1 MFLRKEFTM
10 KKMILALAIVVFLV
24 PAVLS
29 AGLVNLSVGATAQY
43 GQPFDVLEDEIEWTE
58 DMGNIENYTFG
69 AEMRARVLFAEVNA
83 MALYGSEEDDL
94 TFSGVVTGGLSL
106 DLLGLVRIG
115 LGLGPRVTAVF
126 PENGDP
132 IFYAEG
138 EEIVDGDFEE
148 ALMNTP
154 LTWRATADVKLG
166 KILVG
171 LNYTI
176 NSNGFTLESS
186 DYTKLLPASS
196 AWENGRIGASVMYTI
211 F

>member
-1 MFLRKEFTM
+1 M

-24 PAVLS
+24 PAMLS

-43 GQPFDVLEDEIEWTE
+43 GQPFDVLEDDIEWTE

-69 AEMRARVLFAEVNA
+69 AEMRARVLFAEVNT
-83 MALYGSEEDDL
+83 MALYGSDAEDL

-106 DLLGLVRIG
+106 DLLGLVRVG

-126 PENGDP
+126 PEGGDP
-132 IFYAEG
+132 EFYAEG
-138 EEIVDGDFEE
+138 VLLGEDFEE

-196 AWENGRIGASVMYTI
+196 AWENGRIGASVLYTI

>member
-1 MFLRKEFTM
+1 M

-24 PAVLS
+24 PAMLS

-43 GQPFDVLEDEIEWTE
+43 GQPFDVLEDDIEWTE

-69 AEMRARVLFAEVNA
+69 AEMRARVLFAEVNT
-83 MALYGSEEDDL
+83 MALYGSDAEDL

-106 DLLGLVRIG
+106 DLLGLVRVG

-126 PENGDP
+126 PEGGDP
-132 IFYAEG
+132 EFYAEG
-138 EEIVDGDFEE
+138 VPLGEDFEE

-176 NSNGFTLESS
+176 NSNGFTLETS

-196 AWENGRIGASVMYTI
+196 AWENGRIGASVLYTI

>member
-1 MFLRKEFTM
+1 M

-24 PAVLS
+24 PAMLS

-43 GQPFDVLEDEIEWTE
+43 GQPFDVLEENEWTE

-69 AEMRARVLFAEVNA
+69 GELRARVLFAEVNV
-83 MALYGSEEDDL
+83 MALYGSDDVDDL

-106 DLLGLVRIG
+106 DLLGLVRVG

-126 PENGDP
+126 PEGQDP
-132 IFYAEG
+132 QFYAEG
-138 EEIVDGDFEE
+138 VLLGEDFEE
-148 ALMNTP
+148 ALMSTP

-166 KILVG
+166 NILVG

-196 AWENGRIGASVMYTI
+196 AWENGRIGASVLYTI